1 MFLDLKRLFTNENES
16 ESFSGSPDFSTE
28 EFGGVRAFVAPV
40 QVSGTVA
47 NSSGVVEL
55 KYQAVFLFRMPCDRC
70 AAETERQYV
79 FSFEHVLV
87 TALEGEDT
95 GDLLVVENDRLD
107 MDELARADIYLEL
120 PTKYLCK
127 PDCKG
132 LCPKCGAN
140 WNVEQCGCADKETD
154 PRLAVLKK
162 LVE

>member
-1 MFLDLKRLFTNENES
+1 MFLDLKRMFTTEDES
-16 ESFSGSPDFSTE
+16 EAFSVALDFSAE
-28 EFGGVRAFVAPV
+28 EYGGGKPFVSPV
-40 QVSGTVA
+40 QASGTVA
-47 NSSGVVEL
+47 NSSGVVKL
-55 KYQAVFLFRMPCDRC
+55 CYQVAFSFCLPCDRC
-70 AAETERQYV
+70 AAEAVKQYS

-95 GDLLVVENDRLD
+95 GDFVVVENDRLD
-107 MDELARADIYLEL
+107 LDELARVDIYLEL
-120 PTKYLCK
+120 PTKHLCQ

-140 WNVEQCGCADKETD
+140 WNVEQCGCAVKETD

>member
-16 ESFSGSPDFSTE
+16 ESFSGSLDFSAE
-28 EFGGVRAFVAPV
+28 PYGGGYPFVSPV

-47 NSSGVVEL
+47 NSSGVVRL
-55 KYQAVFLFRMPCDRC
+55 HYQVHFQFRLPCDRC
-70 AAETERQYV
+70 AVETERQYS

-87 TALEGEDT
+87 TALQGEDT
-95 GDLLVVENDRLD
+95 GDLLVVENNQLD

-120 PTKYLCK
+120 PTKYLCS

-132 LCPKCGAN
+132 LCPRCGAN
-140 WNVEQCGCADKETD
+140 WNMGQCGCAVKETD